1 MFDPANEE
9 TQNPETQLPDVV
21 VADNTAPV
29 EEAPQLYDWNG
40 ELDALSKADWFSRV
54 DEPTRN
60 SLVRGFEQKYR
71 NFERGFSKAFQDT
84 ASRRRELDRKEA
96 TLRQQELEVQRWLTG
111 DSDPLKAKQA
121 EIDQIKAAHDAA
133 LQALRD
139 EYDQNSR
146 KAIDEWSGKYS
157 TLEQEREQYRQ
168 RVEQIEYETRQ
179 AEERQVEAAV
189 TDVETWLT
197 SEANDV
203 YENDDAFY
211 MFCVLCTGGA
221 DPEDAVT
228 MVRAKYGSPAKA
240 EPLPADLAMSN
251 MGANRTA
258 TTEQADN
265 RSYKEI
271 MDAMRRAAQ
280 SES

>member
-1 MFDPANEE
+1 MFDPANDE
-9 TQNPETQLPDVV
+9 TQNPETQLPDVA
-21 VADNTAPV
+21 VAEDATPV
-29 EEAPQLYDWNG
+29 EAAPNLFDWNG
-40 ELDALSKADWFSRV
+40 EIDALQKSDWFGRIE
-54 DEPTRN
+54 EPVRN

-111 DSDPLKAKQA
+111 DSDPIAAKQK

-133 LQALRD
+133 LLALRE

-146 KAIDEWSGKYS
+146 KAVDEWSGKYS

-168 RVEQIEYETRQ
+168 RVEQIEYQ
-179 AEERQVEAAV
+179 AQVEREQQVEAAV

-197 SEANDV
+197 SEAKDV

-228 MVRAKYGSPAKA
+228 MVRAKYGAPATP

-258 TTEQADN
+258 TTEQADG

>member
-9 TQNPETQLPDVV
+9 TQNPETQLPEVDVAESGAPAE
-21 VADNTAPV
+21 VAPN
-29 EEAPQLYDWNG
+29 LFDWNG
-40 ELDALSKADWFSRV
+40 ELDALSKSDWFSRV

-84 ASRRRELDRKEA
+84 ASRRRDLDRKEA

-111 DSDPLKAKQA
+111 DSDPLKSKQV

-133 LQALRD
+133 LHALRE

-146 KAIDEWSGKYS
+146 KAVDEWSGKYS

-168 RVEQIEYETRQ
+168 RVEQIEYETHQ
-179 AEERQVEAAV
+179 AQERQTEAAV

-203 YENDDAFY
+203 YVNDDAFY

-228 MVRAKYGSPAKA
+228 MVRAKYGSPAQA

>member
-1 MFDPANEE
+1 MFDPANDE
-9 TQNPETQLPDVV
+9 TQNPETQLPDVA
-21 VADNTAPV
+21 VAEDATPV
-29 EEAPQLYDWNG
+29 EAAPNLFDWNG
-40 ELDALSKADWFSRV
+40 EIDALQKSDWFGRIE
-54 DEPTRN
+54 EPVRN

-111 DSDPLKAKQA
+111 DSDPIAAKQK
-121 EIDQIKAAHDAA
+121 EIDQIKTAHDAA
-133 LQALRD
+133 LAALRE

-146 KAIDEWSGKYS
+146 KAVDEWSGKYS

-168 RVEQIEYETRQ
+168 RVEQIEYQ
-179 AEERQVEAAV
+179 AQVEREQQVEAAV

-197 SEANDV
+197 SEAKDV

-228 MVRAKYGSPAKA
+228 MVRAKYGAPATP

-251 MGANRTA
+251 MGANRTS
-258 TTEQADN
+258 TTEQADG

-280 SES
+280 SEF

>member
-1 MFDPANEE
+1 MFDPTNDENQ
-9 TQNPETQLPDVV
+9 TPETQLPAVEV
-21 VADNTAPV
+21 PEEAPV
-29 EEAPQLYDWNG
+29 EEAAPQVYDWNG
-40 ELDALSKADWFSRV
+40 ELDALQKADWISRL

-60 SLVRGFEQKYR
+60 TLVRGFEQKYR
-71 NFERGFSKAFQDT
+71 NFERGFSKAFQET

-96 TLRQQELEVQRWLTG
+96 ALRQQELEVQRWLTG
-111 DSDPLKAKQA
+111 DADPLAAKQK
-121 EIDQIKAAHDAA
+121 EIEQIKAAHEAA
-133 LQALRD
+133 LQALRE

-146 KAIDEWSGKYS
+146 KAVDEWSNKYS

-168 RVEQIEYETRQ
+168 QVEQWQYEQRV
-179 AEERQVEAAV
+179 AEEQRVEAAV

-197 SEANDV
+197 SEAKDV

-228 MVRAKYGSPAKA
+228 MVRAKYGAPATP
-240 EPLPADLAMSN
+240 EPLPADLAMAN

-258 TTEQADN
+258 TTEQADT

-271 MDAMRRAAQ
+271 MDSMRRAAQ
-280 SES
+280 SDF

>member
-1 MFDPANEE
+1 MFEPANDE
-9 TQNPETQLPDVV
+9 TQNPETQLPDVA
-21 VADNTAPV
+21 VAEDATPV
-29 EEAPQLYDWNG
+29 EAAPQLFDWNG
-40 ELDALSKADWFSRV
+40 EIDALQKSDWFGRIE
-54 DEPTRN
+54 EPVRN

-111 DSDPLKAKQA
+111 DSDPLAAKQK

-133 LQALRD
+133 LQALRE
-139 EYDQNSR
+139 EYEQNSR
-146 KAIDEWSGKYS
+146 KAVDEWTGKYS

-168 RVEQIEYETRQ
+168 RVEQIEYQ
-179 AEERQVEAAV
+179 AQLEREQQVEAAV

-197 SEANDV
+197 SEAKDV

-228 MVRAKYGSPAKA
+228 MVRAKYGAPATP
-240 EPLPADLAMSN
+240 EPLPADLAMAN

-258 TTEQADN
+258 TTEQADG

-280 SES
+280 SED